1 MSAASS
7 EIGLGDGDGDQDTAG
22 TASPSDLACA
32 AASNPINEINSTVDQ
47 VVGEP
52 GYTPIP
58 GAEDYGA
65 PDVLRR
71 GVLRPEE
78 CQQLFDL

>member
-1 MSAASS
+1 MSVATS
-7 EIGLGDGDGDQDTAG
+7 ENGDDNDTAG
-22 TASPSDLACA
+22 TASPSDALCA
-32 AASNPINEINSTVDQ
+32 AAANPINEINSTIDS

-71 GVLRPEE
+71 GVLRQEE